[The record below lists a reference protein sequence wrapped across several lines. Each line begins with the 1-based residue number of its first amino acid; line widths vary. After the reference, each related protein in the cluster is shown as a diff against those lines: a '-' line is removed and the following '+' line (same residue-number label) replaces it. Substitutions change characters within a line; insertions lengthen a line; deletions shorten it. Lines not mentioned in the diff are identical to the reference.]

1 MRFLRFLLPGIILIF
16 LIQPLLAEK
25 AKSQSD
31 TAHFYMKHNFDVLKY
46 ILDIDLYNCYLAP
59 YPRSFNASLIVSLR
73 VDTALS
79 FICLNAINS
88 SIEIDSVRLSG
99 ISFTHLNDTVKIM
112 LDRWYQP
119 GEILS
124 VNIFFRHKDI
134 VDHALYT
141 GNGYVFTDTPPEG
154 ARKWFPCWD
163 RPSDKA
169 KWELTAK
176 VPATARLGST
186 GYLADSVLSGDT
198 IRYHWVSD
206 HPVATYL
213 ITISS
218 KINWLIHTGYWHKL
232 ANPGDSI
239 PIRLYYKSGET
250 LNIINNT
257 LNPVTDFFAQKFGEY
272 PFEKIGFAT
281 LNNTFPWGGMENQ
294 TLVNL
299 RPGGFNDPNLIA
311 HEHSHQW
318 FGDLI
323 TCGTW
328 ADVWLNE
335 GFATYC
341 QNLWLENSEG
351 YDAYKLS
358 MDIVANYYLGT
369 NPGWSLYHPQWAIH
383 TPSGNELYNQA
394 ITYNKGACVLHQLRY
409 VLGDSLFFSALR
421 AYVTDTAFMFNNAI
435 TEEFVQKINE
445 VTGQN
450 LNWFFD
456 TWVYGPNHPVYENTF
471 EIIPLGSNSWKIKL
485 VVNQVQTNAGFFKMP
500 VQIGVSFTDNS
511 DTLFQVMNNSN
522 HQNYEFLFGKE
533 PQNIDFDPLRNILLK
548 QSTTIVG
555 VKNSG
560 ELSGYKLLQ
569 NKPNPFRGSTSGAF
583 EIPRQ
588 ETVTIS
594 VTDVNGKTILVPIHG
609 LYSPGLYR
617 FDFQHVSL
625 SPGIY
630 FLKMQAGTFQETKK
644 MVAFQ

>member
-1 MRFLRFLLPGIILIF
+1 MRFLRFLLPGIILLF
-16 LIQPLLAEK
+16 LINPLLAEK
-25 AKSQSD
+25 IIPQSD
-31 TAHFYMKHNFDVLKY
+31 TAHFYMRHNFDVLKY
-46 ILDIDLYNCYLAP
+46 NLDMNLYNCYVAP
-59 YPRSFNASLIVSLR
+59 YPRSFNASLIVSLK

-79 FICLNAINS
+79 IISLNAINNS
-88 SIEIDSVRLSG
+88 LEIDSVGMSG
-99 ISFTHLNDTVKIM
+99 ISFTHFNDTVKIV
-112 LDRWYQP
+112 LDRMYQP

-124 VNIFFRHKDI
+124 VNIIFRHKDI
-134 VDHALYT
+134 VDHAFYT
-141 GNGYVFTDTPPEG
+141 GYGYVFTDTPPEG
-154 ARKWFPCWD
+154 SRKWFPCWD

-169 KWELTAK
+169 KWELSAK
-176 VPATARLGST
+176 VPYAARLGST
-186 GYLADSVLSGDT
+186 GYLADSIISADT
-198 IRYHWVSD
+198 IRYHWISD

-218 KINWLIHTGYWHKL
+218 RMNWLIHTSYWHRL
-232 ANPGDSI
+232 TNPADSI
-239 PIRLYYKSGET
+239 PIRLFYKSGEA
-250 LNIINNT
+250 LNTVNNT
-257 LNPVTDFFAQKFGEY
+257 LTPITNLFAQKFGDY

-299 RPGGFNDPNLIA
+299 QPGGYNNPNLIA

-328 ADVWLNE
+328 ADIWLNE

-341 QNLWLENSEG
+341 QNLWVENSEG

-358 MDIVANYYLGT
+358 MNAVANYYLAT
-369 NPGWSLYHPQWAIH
+369 NPGWPIYHPQWAIH
-383 TPSGNELYNQA
+383 TPSGNDLYNQA

-409 VLGDSLFFSALR
+409 VLGDSLFFSALH
-421 AYVTDTAFMFNNAI
+421 AYVTDTTFMFKNAI

-445 VTGQN
+445 ATGQN

-471 EIIPLGSNSWKIKL
+471 EIIPLGSNTWKIKL
-485 VVNQVQTNAGFFKMP
+485 IVNQVQTNAGFFKMP
-500 VQIGVSFTDNS
+500 IQLRVTFADNS
-511 DTLFQVMNNSN
+511 DTLIQVMNNLN
-522 HQNYEFLFGKE
+522 HQTYEFFYGKE
-533 PQNIDFDPLRNILLK
+533 PANIDFDPLGNILLK
-548 QSTTIVG
+548 QATTIVG

-560 ELSGYKLLQ
+560 DSSGYRLLQ
-569 NKPNPFRGSTSGAF
+569 NKPNPFRNSTSGAF
-583 EIPRQ
+583 EIAKQ

-594 VTDVNGKTILVPIHG
+594 VTDVNGKTILVPVRG
-609 LYSPGLYR
+609 LYDPGFYR

-630 FLKMQAGTFQETKK
+630 FLKMEAGAFQETKK